1 MHDSISP
8 KASASTLDQFLRR
21 PIVLQRESALFL
33 MTSALDVFMTYI
45 LLTNSAEIP
54 EGGPK
59 FYESNPI
66 TGFILYSWG
75 LKSVIYFKFFMVA
88 VVEIIAQIIA
98 VKQIETARRILE
110 FGTVVVGCVVIYSLM
125 LFVRHASVM

>member
-8 KASASTLDQFLRR
+8 KTFGSTLGVFLRR
-21 PIVLQRESALFL
+21 PVALERESALFL
-33 MTSALDVFMTYI
+33 LTSALDVFMTYI
-45 LLTNSAEIP
+45 LLSSSGKDP
-54 EGGPK
+54 DGPH
-59 FYESNPI
+59 FYESNPV

-75 LKSVIYFKFFMVA
+75 LKSVICFKFAMVA

-98 VKQIETARRILE
+98 TQQLETARRLLE
-110 FGTVVVGCVVIYSLM
+110 FGTLIVGCVVIYSLM